1 MATIAKVDINDISKN
16 VRVNF
21 EINEFGEFTI
31 RSRIGGLFV
40 RFGLWIIGVDGNI
53 EFKD

>member
-1 MATIAKVDINDISKN
+1 MVTIATLDINEISKN
-16 VRVNF
+16 VRVNV
-21 EINEFGEFTI
+21 EINGFGKSTI

-53 EFKD
+53 KFKE